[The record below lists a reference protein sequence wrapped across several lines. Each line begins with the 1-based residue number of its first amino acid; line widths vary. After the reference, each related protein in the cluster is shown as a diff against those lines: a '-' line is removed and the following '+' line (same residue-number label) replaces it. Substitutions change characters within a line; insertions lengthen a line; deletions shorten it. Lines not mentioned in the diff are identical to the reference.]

1 MAGDPENKAS
11 LKGRDNTK
19 GGSGSVRKE
28 EGYVGSKGGEGIRFK
43 MPECVDHSNVR
54 GSASKLKE

>member
-1 MAGDPENKAS
+1 MAGMKENKMS
-11 LKGRDNTK
+11 LKGSDDKR

-28 EGYVGSKGGEGIRFK
+28 EGYVGSTGEGIRFK
-43 MPECVDHSNVR
+43 VPECVDHSQVR

>member
-1 MAGDPENKAS
+1 MSGMKDNKMS
-11 LKGRDNTK
+11 HKGEDNRK

-28 EGYVGSKGGEGIRFK
+28 EGYVGSTGEGIRFK
-43 MPECVDHSNVR
+43 VPECVDHSQVR